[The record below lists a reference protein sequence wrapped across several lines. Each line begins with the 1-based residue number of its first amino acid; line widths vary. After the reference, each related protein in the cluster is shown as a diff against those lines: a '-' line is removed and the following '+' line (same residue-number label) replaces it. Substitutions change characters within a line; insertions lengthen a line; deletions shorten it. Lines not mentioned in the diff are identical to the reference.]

1 MKKIRIGWMAL
12 EIGIT
17 SVIALII
24 LWILSAIIIA
34 ITPSF
39 GTWAAILMT
48 FVSAVLLIVAIK
60 IRPGNENFVETVPVI
75 MITLA
80 LLTLFKTWIP
90 SLPNLAIDFN
100 WTSLAFGLSSVY
112 FADVIT
118 QKIAKWW

>member
-12 EIGIT
+12 ETGIT
-17 SVIALII
+17 SVIALIL
-24 LWILSAIIIA
+24 LWILSTIITA

-39 GTWAAILMT
+39 GSMAAVLMTIASAILLM
-48 FVSAVLLIVAIK
+48 IAIYM
-60 IRPGNENFVETVPVI
+60 RPGDENFVETIPVI
-75 MITLA
+75 IITLT

-112 FADVIT
+112 FADVLT

>member
-17 SVIALII
+17 SVIALIL
-24 LWILSAIIIA
+24 LWILSAIITA

-39 GTWAAILMT
+39 GSMAAILMT
-48 FVSAVLLIVAIK
+48 IASAILLITAIYT
-60 IRPGNENFVETVPVI
+60 RPGDENFVQTIPVI

-112 FADVIT
+112 FADVLT